1 MAGGVWSAHG
11 VWVRGMRAAQR
22 GVAPRGVEL
31 RTQHLG
37 WYLAVASCVITAVS
51 GLFALVFGRGNVMG
65 RGSGLRA

>member
-1 MAGGVWSAHG
+1 
-11 VWVRGMRAAQR
+11 
-22 GVAPRGVEL
+22 VEL

-65 RGSGLRA
+65 RGAGLRA